1 MKQDLSLSL
10 LSRGCG
16 QFVSSDRHEGGEDG
30 RLDVCFTPQ
39 VLTTAASPISVASPS
54 CKTSLWARRVSRS
67 TYQST
72 GAPGAEF
79 TCQLDPSSNGWYSCA
94 HHRQDYYSWKS
105 QDALLQLSN
114 SGRLL
119 AETQSA
125 MPKTFSTRRGPLL
138 LFSQVTCRLA
148 RLPNKLLFFSF
159 FWQILNTNL
168 CLQRHLFGSANNQ
181 KQVALKF
188 QELVTYFTF
197 ICLVQVILTETP
209 PCTSQ
214 YLVTLDA
221 SCPPEMKDRKRPVV
235 RPGTQ
240 GVKEQL
246 RTFKEL
252 TSAFLRRRNKQVGR
266 KKHFLLAHSYF

>member
-1 MKQDLSLSL
+1 
-10 LSRGCG
+10 
-16 QFVSSDRHEGGEDG
+16 
-30 RLDVCFTPQ
+30 
-39 VLTTAASPISVASPS
+39 
-54 CKTSLWARRVSRS
+54 
-67 TYQST
+67 
-72 GAPGAEF
+72 
-79 TCQLDPSSNGWYSCA
+79 
-94 HHRQDYYSWKS
+94 
-105 QDALLQLSN
+105 
-114 SGRLL
+114 
-119 AETQSA
+119 

-138 LFSQVTCRLA
+138 LFSQVTCRLS
-148 RLPNKLLFFSF
+148 RLPNKLLFFF

-168 CLQRHLFGSANNQ
+168 RLRRHHFGSANNQ
-181 KQVALKF
+181 KEVASKF
-188 QELVTYFTF
+188 KELVTNFTF

-235 RPGTQ
+235 RPYTQ

-266 KKHFLLAHSYF
+266 KKNNTFFWRILLSSLYVLYAK